1 MREWESY
8 ELLHSRTF
16 YSPAPDFSPLPM
28 ATLNHALLHSI
39 HRILLLSS
47 SYRPGHSDLKARDLL
62 LVLSDDV
69 LSLLAVSAHPHAPCR
84 PSCLNRCS
92 CQRCGGAGS

>member
-8 ELLHSRTF
+8 KLLHSRMF

-62 LVLSDDV
+62 RALAAGRVGASSRAVPSVVPQSMLLS
-69 LSLLAVSAHPHAPCR
+69 PMR
-84 PSCLNRCS
+84 R
-92 CQRCGGAGS
+92 RR

>member
-8 ELLHSRTF
+8 KLLHSRMF

-62 LVLSDDV
+62 LVLS
-69 LSLLAVSAHPHAPCR
+69 LLAVSAHPHAPCR

-92 CQRCGGAGS
+92 CHRCGGAGS